1 LAQGLRLGSAMAGR
15 DKIQLLSKEG
25 DLFDISSDAA
35 RLSNFVATMQDDGL
49 GDESIPLPNVTKRT
63 LTKVVRYMEYHV
75 ANPPAEIY
83 RPIRR
88 GNLAY
93 SNVCEWDCDFLEVEQ
108 DVLFELIL
116 AADYLDIQPLLDLA
130 CAKVL
135 ATQPPIFN
143 LRFVDALTMALITQ
157 MSALINDREDLAIAT
172 YSRVGGLR
180 VYSRSDHE
188 RIAQCVWAANTLGNL
203 GEHAAPAVPA
213 LIECLEDRDPDVRK
227 SAVGALGNLGEH
239 AAPAGPALINCLEDS
254 SDFVRSSAAD
264 ALGNLGEHAA
274 PAVPA
279 LIKCAEH
286 REGSVRRSAAAALGK
301 IGEKAAKAVPARLR
315 DFAKAVPARLQHRE
329 DFVRCSAADALSNL
343 GEHAAPAVPAL
354 ATCAEDDCQGR
365 DVAGREGRGR
375 REVRS
380 LHADVLA
387 KLGCVQGLRARV
399 AAARNFDCAVLCQ

>member
-1 LAQGLRLGSAMAGR
+1 
-15 DKIQLLSKEG
+15 
-25 DLFDISSDAA
+25 
-35 RLSNFVATMQDDGL
+35 
-49 GDESIPLPNVTKRT
+49 
-63 LTKVVRYMEYHV
+63 
-75 ANPPAEIY
+75 
-83 RPIRR
+83 
-88 GNLAY
+88 
-93 SNVCEWDCDFLEVEQ
+93 
-108 DVLFELIL
+108 
-116 AADYLDIQPLLDLA
+116 
-130 CAKVL
+130 L

-239 AAPAGPALINCLEDS
+239 AAPAGPALI
-254 SDFVRSSAAD
+254 
-264 ALGNLGEHAA
+264 
-274 PAVPA
+274 
-279 LIKCAEH
+279 KCAEH

-354 ATCAEDDCQGR
+354 ATCAEDGCQGR